1 VDDGGKLPGT
11 GGMSAADAKALEVL
25 RMLWAPEYDVGYDE
39 EHGWWGTRA
48 GVIGHLVKAPG
59 PEELARKLADDCG
72 TVR

>member
-1 VDDGGKLPGT
+1 MDGGGEP
-11 GGMSAADAKALEVL
+11 AAAGSLSVQEAQMLEVL
-25 RMLWAPEYDVGYDE
+25 RMLWEPEYTVGYDS
-39 EHGWWGTRA
+39 EHGWWGTRT